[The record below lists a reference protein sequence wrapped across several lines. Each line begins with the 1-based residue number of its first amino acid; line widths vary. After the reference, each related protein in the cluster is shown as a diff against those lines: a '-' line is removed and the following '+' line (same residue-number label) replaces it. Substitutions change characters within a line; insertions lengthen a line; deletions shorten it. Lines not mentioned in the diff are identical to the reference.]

1 MVFAKFW
8 LGRSAWLS
16 KEDDAS
22 SWPPIVRYLSRMGEI
37 SISTLPV
44 DYSLGAIHVG
54 HDVHP
59 GMRPTL
65 NATRATIHIGNKVMF
80 GPAVTIRGGN
90 HRTDLVGRLMF
101 DVTET
106 EKRPEDDLGVVID
119 ADVWVG
125 TRAIITH
132 GGVIGRGPIVA
143 AGAVV
148 TKRVC
153 PHAIVGEFQLAC
165 SSCVGTWIRFFATRQ
180 SCIRL
185 HRGWRVRRWKSGR
198 M

>member
-132 GGVIGRGPIVA
+132 GVVIGRG
-143 AGAVV
+143 
-148 TKRVC
+148 
-153 PHAIVGEFQLAC
+153 AIVGAAP
-165 SSCVGTWIRFFATRQ
+165 W
-180 SCIRL
+180 
-185 HRGWRVRRWKSGR
+185 
-198 M
+198 